1 MQKVV
6 KRMSDISQHLQQILE
21 ARYGRDV
28 RESIYN
34 AIKQCHEDAES
45 GGGGTTDYNNLSN
58 LPQINDVTLKGNKTL
73 DDIGAQSKIIFD
85 ASKNGVRTENS
96 GLQNSQSLQS
106 LIDTVSGNG
115 GGSIY
120 IPSGQYQ
127 FSSNGT
133 QNIGE
138 HCIKMKSNVIIFGDG
153 ASTILKPTGTV
164 QNGLDMFYW
173 NEYADSDSPV
183 YLENCIFRDFMIDGS
198 DQHSTNYTSAGKGF
212 MLNLIKNCHWNNV
225 TVKNMDATGFG
236 VDCPIGCTIKNCE
249 AMNNGKQ
256 AQTTD
261 VGASGFGIGFGYSYD
276 ESMVISD
283 CLAIGNKKFGIFFEH
298 QRRFSEEG
306 YESTTNRGF
315 LVADCIAKQNYYNYG
330 TEQGI
335 NVEYSNCISW
345 NALQHGFFFNNSEQ
359 CLAKSCTSYTEG
371 DTSFVILADYTDGG
385 TQENKDN
392 GFFGCISKYCKYGA
406 KIVNGGSSATMQRN
420 VIKDCFLNLE
430 QTNTIMT
437 NGTMDSL
444 FIEGNVSNGAENS
457 FTATVTDFV
466 DKNNSWNSEQSA
478 YELPIMT
485 STQLGGGKAV
495 EKTDED
501 VPVAVDPLTGQLFV
515 PTYPENTGGGGGTVD
530 PEQIKQAVN
539 GYLEENPVSG
549 MTAEEKE
556 QLDKNTE
563 AISSLS
569 EDMGKFTTLE
579 VAKLICEILEY
590 CAFTDP
596 SVSTLINQL
605 KEKLNMDPSYPG
617 LQVNLTPYCTFES
630 PAPGITG
637 GDKRIGVKVSYSFE
651 ARDTIKLNSPIG
663 DNYRLAV
670 GNNNY
675 GGAWIGGGYLDD
687 SNAHTFSDLDISDGY
702 GKVLLIKRVDEK
714 IIQQE
719 DIDNIKICL
728 VVIKHG

>member
-1 MQKVV
+1 MAEDTRKNILEVDTVQSIDKTDTVLV
-6 KRMSDISQHLQQILE
+6 NDSNSLKQVSVETLVSSGIPDQYVTESELSGKGYATTVAMNSGLKGKIDKNQGSGNSGKYLSVGSDGNVTLVDAPSSGSEGGITEETDPTVPSWAKNPTKPTYTADEVGALPDDTEIPSKTSDLENDSGFITNSDIPEKLPNPQKIIFTGAVTAEYDGSSQQTINIPT
-21 ARYGRDV
+21 G
-28 RESIYN
+28 
-34 AIKQCHEDAES
+34 
-45 GGGGTTDYNNLSN
+45 GGTGGGTTDYNNLSN

-85 ASKNGVRTENS
+85 ASKNGVRTENN

-164 QNGLDMFYW
+164 QNGMDMFYW
-173 NEYADSDSPV
+173 NEYVDSDSPA
-183 YLENCIFRDFMIDGS
+183 YLENCIFRDFVIDGS
-198 DQHSTNYTSAGKGF
+198 DQHSSNYTSAGKGF
-212 MLNLIKNCHWNNV
+212 MLNLIKNCHWDNV
-225 TVKNMDATGFG
+225 AVKNMDATGFG

-249 AMNNGKQ
+249 AVNNGKQ

-345 NALQHGFFFNNSEQ
+345 NAVQHGFFFRNSEE
-359 CLAKSCTSYTEG
+359 CLAKSCTSYVEG
-371 DTSFVILADYTDGG
+371 DTSYVIFADYTDGG

-392 GFFGCISKYCKYGA
+392 GFFGCVSKYCKYGA
-406 KIVNGGSSATMQRN
+406 KIVNSGSSATMQRN
-420 VIKDCFLNLE
+420 VVKDCFLNLE

-437 NGTMDSL
+437 SGTMDSL
-444 FIEGNVSNGAENS
+444 FIEGNVSNGAENN

-466 DKNNSWNSEQSA
+466 DKNNSWNSSGD
-478 YELPIMT
+478 YTLPIMS

-495 EKTDED
+495 SKTDED
-501 VPVAVDPLTGQLFV
+501 VPVAVDPSTGQLFV
-515 PTYPENTGGGGGTVD
+515 PTYPESGSGAGGITVSYDAEQQAIVFTNSSGGG
-530 PEQIKQAVN
+530 N
-539 GYLEENPVSG
+539 
-549 MTAEEKE
+549 
-556 QLDKNTE
+556 
-563 AISSLS
+563 
-569 EDMGKFTTLE
+569 
-579 VAKLICEILEY
+579 
-590 CAFTDP
+590 
-596 SVSTLINQL
+596 
-605 KEKLNMDPSYPG
+605 
-617 LQVNLTPYCTFES
+617 
-630 PAPGITG
+630 
-637 GDKRIGVKVSYSFE
+637 
-651 ARDTIKLNSPIG
+651 
-663 DNYRLAV
+663 
-670 GNNNY
+670 
-675 GGAWIGGGYLDD
+675 
-687 SNAHTFSDLDISDGY
+687 
-702 GKVLLIKRVDEK
+702 
-714 IIQQE
+714 
-719 DIDNIKICL
+719 
-728 VVIKHG
+728 